1 MYRFALLVSH
11 YIIYILH
18 TRELHRQSV
27 TPKCRRNRFQARREE
42 IRSTSANRPIAAFST
57 GVVRDYSV
65 SWTDGSHRFRA
76 LANRQDAESVLTS
89 RNREAW
95 HKSSHSRHHHLSST
109 NGTRQKD
116 EFLLSFR
123 LTKVLRTEHDSKFLS
138 SSKRRSSRSY
148 RCHVIRNIYC

>member
-1 MYRFALLVSH
+1 MYHFALLVSH
-11 YIIYILH
+11 YIIYIQGSSTGKVWLLNV
-18 TRELHRQSV
+18 EEIDSKQEW
-27 TPKCRRNRFQARREE
+27 EE

-123 LTKVLRTEHDSKFLS
+123 LTKVLRTEHESKFLS